1 MLAFEA
7 AIPPSTFN
15 PRERHSPRSEESKL
29 SLTDKSDWEPCHPM
43 MMPRPRQGEPPSV
56 SRASVRTSRRARPR
70 AGKRPRVPVRQ
81 LPEPFPPSPAS

>member
-29 SLTDKSDWEPCHPM
+29 SLTDKSD
-43 MMPRPRQGEPPSV
+43 
-56 SRASVRTSRRARPR
+56 
-70 AGKRPRVPVRQ
+70 
-81 LPEPFPPSPAS
+81 